1 MWRGLV
7 ENYSER
13 TLWTGGAPLHT
24 LAFVAANVGL
34 HLMHRHQVL
43 ARYKIQ
49 PLKYPTDQLMRKG
62 LVDVSIKHLVAP
74 FVLYLMWPLA
84 AACGVHATPELPSL
98 SEVLLHLL
106 VHILVQ
112 DTIFYWSHRL
122 LHQPFFYKR
131 IHKQHHQFYTPV
143 GISSEYAHPV
153 EDFLNQAAFIA
164 GPFIMGS
171 HIFTLYMWLLLRLW
185 ETVDAHS
192 GYALPFPLSPF
203 SLFGVAEQH
212 DYHHSQNKGCFGSFF
227 GLWDWI
233 CGTDADYKKWKAA
246 KIAKRTPAASGAD
259 GAQAPSKAREQ

>member
-13 TLWTGGAPLHT
+13 TLWTAGAPLHT

-227 GLWDWI
+227 GVWDWI
-233 CGTDADYKKWKAA
+233 CGTDADYKKWKAI
-246 KIAKRTPAASGAD
+246 KIAKRAPPGAD